1 VYIGDSTSADPSLNI
16 IVAGNTISNVHSV
29 NRGAYAIHTNNGSST
44 APSAIGYTTVAIWG
58 NTISDL
64 LGGVWAHAIGLEGD
78 TPGVI
83 VRLNSISNV
92 NAGTPNRVAV
102 YFEDN
107 PSFASGHVNQNNLD
121 VTPAAY
127 GIAVNPVP
135 ATSVALVDGTCNWWG
150 DKGGPGP
157 IGPNPL
163 GAKVGPNVDFDPWL
177 TSRAPSR
184 CGPAKPPKCQPG
196 TAVNGSGDVSGTD
209 ERGKHQGHFD
219 FDECDGDHE
228 FSHRDSDR
236 NVDFHS
242 DTGAPGTTT
251 VDAASPTATTTGQG
265 WNNGAPVSY
274 QLVVTDLGIGP
285 GTDVYSL
292 TLSDP
297 SGVIYSITGTL
308 TAGNLNVHP

>member
-1 VYIGDSTSADPSLNI
+1 VPS
-16 IVAGNTISNVHSV
+16 
-29 NRGAYAIHTNNGSST
+29 
-44 APSAIGYTTVAIWG
+44 
-58 NTISDL
+58 
-64 LGGVWAHAIGLEGD
+64 
-78 TPGVI
+78 
-83 VRLNSISNV
+83 
-92 NAGTPNRVAV
+92 
-102 YFEDN
+102 
-107 PSFASGHVNQNNLD
+107 
-121 VTPAAY
+121 
-127 GIAVNPVP
+127 
-135 ATSVALVDGTCNWWG
+135 TSVALVDGTCNWWG
-150 DKGGPGP
+150 HKDGPGP
-157 IGPNPL
+157 LGPNPL

-184 CGPAKPPKCQPG
+184 CGAPPPPKCQPG

-219 FDECDGDHE
+219 LDECDGNHE
-228 FSHRDSDR
+228 FSHQDSDR

-242 DTGAPGTTT
+242 DNGAPGTTT

-265 WNNGAPVSY
+265 WNNGVPVSY
-274 QLVVTDLGIGP
+274 RLVVTDLGIGP